1 MKREGILIV
10 FEGIDGTG
18 KTTQIRLL
26 AEQLE
31 KRGLDVIATREP
43 TDGTYGKKIRELYS
57 NRNSVTKKEELELFL
72 QDRKEHVEDLIQP
85 ALLQGK
91 VVLTDRYYLSTAA
104 YQGAAGIDPEIILK
118 ENEAFAP
125 CPDLAIIIELPVD
138 ESVLRI
144 EKYRKESLNDFE
156 QEESLR
162 RVAKVFAS
170 INRNFIRRV
179 DGLKNI
185 DDVHK
190 EIMVHI
196 ELLLQSRSSR

>member
-1 MKREGILIV
+1 MKRTGLLIV

-26 AEQLE
+26 AEQLH

-43 TDGTYGKKIRELYS
+43 TDGTYGQKIRALYS
-57 NRNSVTKKEELELFL
+57 NRNSVTKEEELALFIR
-72 QDRKEHVEDLIQP
+72 DRKEHVERLINP
-85 ALLQGK
+85 ALRQGK

-104 YQGAAGIDPEIILK
+104 YQGAAGIDSESILK
-118 ENEAFAP
+118 INEEFAP
-125 CPDLAIIIELPVD
+125 RPDLAIIIELPVE

-162 RVAKVFAS
+162 RVSQAFSGMK
-170 INRNFIRRV
+170 RDFIRRV

-185 DDVHK
+185 DAVHQ
-190 EIMVHI
+190 EIMVYV
-196 ELLLQSRSSR
+196 EQLLE